1 MTRDCSFIPRFAA
14 IVALCFVLA
23 CSAEPA
29 LPGPGT
35 VLATLVGPAE
45 EGEGGAVIELFG
57 SGIQSIEGVQRT
69 QAFSCLNESGAR
81 VVLINQEGDL
91 LMFLIALADTLQT
104 PDVAIVEVAGPADAL
119 RTDLSQYKVEFTR

>member
-57 SGIQSIEGVQRT
+57 SGIQSIEGVQPT
-69 QAFSCLNESGAR
+69 QAFSRLNESGAR

>member
-1 MTRDCSFIPRFAA
+1 MTRDCSFIPRCAA
-14 IVALCFVLA
+14 IVALCSILA

-57 SGIQSIEGVQRT
+57 SGIQSIEGVQPT
-69 QAFSCLNESGAR
+69 QAFSRLNESGAR

>member
-14 IVALCFVLA
+14 IVALCSILA

-35 VLATLVGPAE
+35 VLATLVGPAQ

-57 SGIQSIEGVQRT
+57 SGIQSIEGVQPT
-69 QAFSCLNESGAR
+69 QAFSRLNESGAR
-81 VVLINQEGDL
+81 VVLINQEGAL
-91 LMFLIALADTLQT
+91 LMFLIALADTLQI
-104 PDVAIVEVAGPADAL
+104 PDVVIVEVAGPADAL

>member
-14 IVALCFVLA
+14 IVALCSVLA
-23 CSAEPA
+23 CGAEPA

-57 SGIQSIEGVQRT
+57 SGIQSIEGVQPT
-69 QAFSCLNESGAR
+69 QAFSRLNESGAR
-81 VVLINQEGDL
+81 VVLINQEGEL
-91 LMFLIALADTLQT
+91 LMFLIALADTLQI

-119 RTDLSQYKVEFTR
+119 RTDVRQYKVEFTR